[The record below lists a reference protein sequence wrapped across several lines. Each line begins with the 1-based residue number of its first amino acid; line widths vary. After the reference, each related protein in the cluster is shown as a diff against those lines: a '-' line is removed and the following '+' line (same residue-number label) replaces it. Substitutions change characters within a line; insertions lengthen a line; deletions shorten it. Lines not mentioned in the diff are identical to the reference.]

1 MIKISQ
7 MSYISVTYDKIKKTY
22 DKIKDI
28 VVKYLSKIQDIVK
41 KRSKIY

>member
-7 MSYISVTYDKIKKTY
+7 MSYISVTYDKIEKNY